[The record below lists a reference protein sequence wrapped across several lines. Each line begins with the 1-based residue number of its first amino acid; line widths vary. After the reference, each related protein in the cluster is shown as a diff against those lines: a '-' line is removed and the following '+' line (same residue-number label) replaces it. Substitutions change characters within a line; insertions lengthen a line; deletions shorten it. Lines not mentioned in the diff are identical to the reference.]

1 MLASLKSMNG
11 QRTWFNIRG
20 ALFMAKASK
29 VVVKKLS
36 TNGANGGT
44 ANGEPEVEQEEEQVA
59 SGIEPATTSIQPET
73 AAAPLASPQMKILG
87 QYLKDLSF
95 ENPHAPQS
103 LNTQAGQPEIS
114 ISVNVNARTL
124 SATDY
129 EVELHLEA
137 KASHEQKVVFAA
149 DLLYAGVFRL
159 ENIPQEA
166 LHPVV
171 LIECPR
177 MLFPFARQVLA
188 DATRNGGFP
197 PLMLDPID
205 FAGMYQKRLAQS
217 QARA

>member
-1 MLASLKSMNG
+1 ML
-11 QRTWFNIRG
+11 
-20 ALFMAKASK
+20 MAKANK
-29 VVVKKLS
+29 LVVKKTP

-44 ANGEPEVEQEEEQVA
+44 VKGELEADQDEEQVA
-59 SGIEPATTSIQPET
+59 AALEPVPVTAQPEPAAV
-73 AAAPLASPQMKILG
+73 AAAAPQMKILG

-103 LNTQAGQPEIS
+103 LNTQSGQPEIS

-124 SATDY
+124 SPTDY

-159 ENIPQEA
+159 ENIPQES